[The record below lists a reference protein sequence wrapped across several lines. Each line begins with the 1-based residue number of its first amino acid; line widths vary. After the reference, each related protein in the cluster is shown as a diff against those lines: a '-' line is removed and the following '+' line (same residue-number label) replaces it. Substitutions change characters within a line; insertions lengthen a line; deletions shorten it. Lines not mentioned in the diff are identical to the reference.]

1 MSVPSTALAS
11 QLARLHDQDY
21 LLWLEAT
28 CRVLTGGWPLSLEI
42 PHLLA
47 ELEAMGQ
54 REKQAARQTLT
65 RLLSYF
71 LIYERL
77 PKTEPPIGPWQYLL
91 NDHRQR
97 LQEAIELSPS
107 LADHL
112 EQALPTCYPA
122 ARSLAAAQAG
132 IAIARLPDTCPVS
145 LAQILAS

>member
-1 MSVPSTALAS
+1 MSFPSTALAS
-11 QLARLHDQDY
+11 QLTLLHDQDY

-28 CRVLTGGWPLSLEI
+28 YRVLKGGWPLDLEI

-54 REKQAARQTLT
+54 REKQAAQQTLT

-71 LIYERL
+71 LLYGL
-77 PKTEPPIGPWQYLL
+77 LSKTEPPTGPWQYLL

-97 LQEAIELSPS
+97 LQEALELSPS

-112 EQALPTCYPA
+112 EQTLPACYQA
-122 ARSLAAAQAG
+122 ARSLAAAKADV
-132 IAIARLPDTCPVS
+132 AIALLPATCPVS